1 MKRLTRLVVALGAAG
16 LVACA
21 EEQAAAP
28 VTAPAPP
35 AGAMVAEATQRTA
48 IVETVNAT
56 ERSVL
61 LRGDAGS
68 QRGVL
73 ATIRVSPA
81 MRNFAQIR
89 PGDRVVYTVTE
100 AVAVVIARPQDGA
113 GAADGAAVALRNA
126 PGERPGLNVTEGN
139 RVRVRVEAVDRRR
152 NTVTY
157 TDANGARR
165 TVRVEDPAMRR
176 FAQTLRAGDMV
187 DVILVESADLRV
199 LPPA

>member
-1 MKRLTRLVVALGAAG
+1 MKRLTLLLATLGTAG

-28 VTAPAPP
+28 MASPP
-35 AGAMVAEATQRTA
+35 AVMVAESTQRTA

-73 ATIRVSPA
+73 ATIRVSPR

-89 PGDRVVYTVTE
+89 SGDRVVYTVTD
-100 AVAVVIARPQDGA
+100 AVAAVIAKPNDGA
-113 GAADGAAVALRNA
+113 GAGDAAAVALRNA
-126 PGERPGLNVTEGN
+126 PGERPGLNVTQGN
-139 RVRVRVEAVDRRR
+139 RVRVRVESVDRRR

-176 FAQTLRAGDMV
+176 FAQTLRAGEMV

-199 LPPA
+199 LPPG

>member
-21 EEQAAAP
+21 EEQATAP
-28 VTAPAPP
+28 VTAAGPP
-35 AGAMVAEATQRTA
+35 AGAMVAESTQRTA
-48 IVETVNAT
+48 IVETVNAR

-73 ATIRVSPA
+73 ATILVSPA
-81 MRNFAQIR
+81 MRNFAQIK

-100 AVAVVIARPQDGA
+100 AVAAVIARPNDGA

-126 PGERPGLNVTEGN
+126 AGERPGLNVTEGN
-139 RVRVRVEAVDRRR
+139 RVRVRVEGVDRRR